1 VGEEAGQTAKNRSMT
16 LSHTIIDAVDR
27 FGDRCAE
34 QLQTGAKLAER
45 DRLLEVIEQHMAST
59 PSSKPEWA
67 TLDPRWLLQ
76 YLHTNTTFNVDAASE
91 MIEFAQAAARRACVA
106 ALRAQ
111 VQTGPWCCE
120 KAKAQ
125 DVVVCQE
132 CADIS
137 RAYSAAMGVKEEP

>member
-1 VGEEAGQTAKNRSMT
+1 MT
-16 LSHTIIDAVDR
+16 LPQTIIDAVDR

-45 DRLLEVIEQHMAST
+45 DRLLEVVEQHMAST
-59 PSSKPEWA
+59 PSAKPEWA

-76 YLHTNTTFNVDAASE
+76 YLRTNTTFNADAVGE
-91 MIEFAQAAARRACVA
+91 MVAFAQAAARRACVP

-111 VQTGPWCCE
+111 AQSGPWCCE
-120 KAKAQ
+120 NAKSQGVA
-125 DVVVCQE
+125 VCHE

-137 RAYSAAMGVKEEP
+137 RALSAAMGVKEEP